1 VVNSALVV
9 GGTGPTGPHI
19 LDGLLR
25 RGYDVSVFHRGSHE
39 PPDLPDVRH
48 IHGDPHFP
56 DTIRAAVGH
65 GEYDVVLAAYGRTAL
80 LAEAFR
86 GRAGRFLA
94 IGGAPRYAGFN
105 EPRRLSPSGAP
116 IPLREDAPSALTI
129 PAQGSPALTFAHRMI
144 HTEQAVFAAHPDA
157 TYFVYP
163 IVYGPRTVW
172 PWEWSVVKRI
182 SDGRERLLI
191 PDEGLAIH
199 SRVAARNA
207 ADVVLRSI
215 DRPEVAKGQRYN
227 VGDDVQYS
235 IRQWV
240 ELLVERLGAAA
251 EIVSVPSAVAPWVK
265 AMYVPTSTSLGD
277 HNLLDTAKARQ
288 ELGYRDVIDVR
299 SAIDELLAWFRDNPV
314 DPARSPS
321 FVDCFDYA
329 LEDAL
334 LESWAR
340 VVRRLRA
347 AHGWDLPADVH
358 PMPHPKLAGG
368 LADQKGR

>member
-1 VVNSALVV
+1 MANSALVV
-9 GGTGPTGPHI
+9 GGTGPTGPHV
-19 LDGLLR
+19 LRGLLR
-25 RGYDVSVFHRGSHE
+25 RGFDVSAFHRGSHE
-39 PPDLPDVRH
+39 PPDLPEVRH
-48 IHGDPHFP
+48 IHGDPHFAE
-56 DTIRAAVGH
+56 TIRTALGRR
-65 GEYDVVLAAYGRTAL
+65 EYNVVLAAYGRTAL

-86 GRAGRFLA
+86 GRAGHFLA

-105 EPRRLSPSGAP
+105 DPQRLSPAGAP

-129 PAQGSPALTFAHRMI
+129 PAMNSPALRFAHQMV
-144 HTEQAVFAAHPDA
+144 HTEEAVFAAHPDA

-182 SDGRERLLI
+182 RDGRGRLLI

-207 ADVVLRSI
+207 AEVVLRSI
-215 DRPEVAKGQRYN
+215 DRPQVAKGQRYN

-240 ELLVERLGAAA
+240 ELLVERLGVAA
-251 EIVSVPSAVAPWVK
+251 EIVSVPSAVAPWVR
-265 AMYVPTSTSLGD
+265 AMYVPTSVSLGD
-277 HNLLDTAKARQ
+277 NNLLDTAKARR
-288 ELGYRDVIDVR
+288 ELGYRDVIDARAAV
-299 SAIDELLAWFRDNPV
+299 DELLAWFGDNPV

-321 FVDCFDYA
+321 FVDFFDYA

-334 LESWAR
+334 LESWAQVAR
-340 VVRRLRA
+340 QLRA
-347 AHGWDLPADVH
+347 AHGRDLPADVH
-358 PMPHPKLAGG
+358 PMPHPKSAGE